1 MNIFENVN
9 VRNENYEIGDII
21 RSFLSQTE
29 GQTHQQ
35 YGTSRISNDGIITP
49 SKLCYEASKKFSNYE
64 DVTGLSF
71 CFGGIRPYYIV
82 YRGLL
87 CKDSLVIS
95 TGVHVMRNFIEKGK
109 GQKCII
115 PYADPYVVESY
126 MYDLTKDVDNL
137 NEYIGQLV
145 TRNYNNCIIVDNMS
159 IRISHNDLTQ
169 GITDQCGKNV
179 KATKLDLYLSIGKRI
194 SEKRKNGKDLNWF
207 MYKMLLLNKIM

>member
-1 MNIFENVN
+1 MNIFEDVN

-35 YGTSRISNDGIITP
+35 YGTNRISNDGIITP
-49 SKLCYEASKKFSNYE
+49 SKLCYEASKKFSDY
-64 DVTGLSF
+64 DDITGLSF
-71 CFGGIRPYYIV
+71 CFGGIRPYYIT

-87 CKDSLVIS
+87 CRDSLVIATS
-95 TGVHVMRNFIEKGK
+95 THVMRNFIGKEK
-109 GQKCII
+109 GQKCTI
-115 PYADPYVVESY
+115 PYADPYVIESHI
-126 MYDLTKDVDNL
+126 YDLTKDVSNID
-137 NEYIGQLV
+137 EYIGQLI
-145 TRNYNNCIIVDNMS
+145 TRNFNNCIIVDNMS

-169 GITDQCGKNV
+169 GITDQYGKNT